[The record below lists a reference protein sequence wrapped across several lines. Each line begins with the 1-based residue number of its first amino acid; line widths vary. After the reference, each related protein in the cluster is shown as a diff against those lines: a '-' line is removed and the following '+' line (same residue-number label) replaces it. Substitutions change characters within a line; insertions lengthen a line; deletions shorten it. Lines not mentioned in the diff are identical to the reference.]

1 MREQTRLYIA
11 QITTHFEHQFATIID
26 SHLQSIQQQ
35 VNLTN
40 IDILKFQLSALQKL
54 PHIAPHTS
62 ITDLPEDQYR
72 AITVLTNMMGSRNNQ
87 WPYYFLTGSAGT
99 GKFFVILYTCS
110 AITFIISIGSNWCC
124 CCSKH

>member
-1 MREQTRLYIA
+1 MFPNETLLMREQTRSYIA
-11 QITTHFEHQFATIID
+11 QITAHFEHQFATIID

-72 AITVLTNMMGSRNNQ
+72 AITVLTNMMGSRNNH
-87 WPYYFLTGSAGT
+87 GH
-99 GKFFVILYTCS
+99 
-110 AITFIISIGSNWCC
+110 IIF
-124 CCSKH
+124 